1 MIQSTDDYR
10 FYLEADRLAMGIH
23 RQRPSL
29 FFHEVWKFERLLRKV
44 EYYKNCRNAWL
55 YRPYYLFLLN
65 RFHRMSVRM
74 GYHIPPNVFG
84 PGLSIMHWGS
94 LIVSSYARVG
104 ENCRV
109 HNNVHIGSA
118 ANNSRKVP
126 KIGNNVFIGPG
137 ARIFGDIEIA
147 DGIAIGANAVVN
159 RSFLEPHI
167 TIAGIP
173 AQKVSDE
180 GSEGIVVKAT
190 DLVRMNT
197 PGKSTGVGDPR
208 SSRSVE

>member
-1 MIQSTDDYR
+1 MIQSKDDYR

-23 RQRPSL
+23 RTRPSL
-29 FFHEVWKFERLLRKV
+29 FFHEVWKFERLLRAV
-44 EYYKNCRNAWL
+44 EYYQNCRNTGL
-55 YRPYYLFLLN
+55 YRPYSLFLLH

-94 LIVSSYARVG
+94 LIVSSHARVG

-190 DLVRMNT
+190 DLARMNVSE
-197 PGKSTGVGDPR
+197 KSAGVGDPR
-208 SSRSVE
+208 SRRSVE